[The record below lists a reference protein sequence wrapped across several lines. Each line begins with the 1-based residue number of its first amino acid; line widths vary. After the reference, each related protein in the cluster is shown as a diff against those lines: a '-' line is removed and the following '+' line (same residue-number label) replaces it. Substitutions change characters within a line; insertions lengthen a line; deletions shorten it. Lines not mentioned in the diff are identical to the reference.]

1 MRTLL
6 LLPLLALPL
15 CADGLTD
22 LKARLAQLQGQDP
35 VKGQLGRD
43 LWQQDKDGKEAP
55 KVVQGSLQ
63 LYVESGPQGLQLQVA
78 PGLLAQARREQAA
91 AAKDP
96 EKEAGTARVLKGL
109 NPVDLAEG
117 LNAADGLLRDLAQ
130 STLLEEKADTF
141 EGQPARLL
149 VLKPEPRLNAQ
160 AKKALKSLTASLKV
174 WVAADGTP
182 LATEEVVDFKAS
194 RFLISFEGTTKKKQ
208 RFRRVGN
215 RLVSL
220 LSEEESSNSGFGNV
234 QQKKVVTR
242 FQPA

>member
-1 MRTLL
+1 MKRLACL
-6 LLPLLALPL
+6 ALALLPLR
-15 CADGLTD
+15 ADGLTD
-22 LKARLAQLQGQDP
+22 LRTRLGQLQGQDA

-43 LWQQDKDGKEAP
+43 LWQQDKDGKEAA
-55 KVVQGSLQ
+55 KVLQGSLQ
-63 LYVESGPQGLQLQVA
+63 VYVEAGPQGLHLQVA
-78 PGLLAQARREQAA
+78 PSLLAQARREQEATL
-91 AAKDP
+91 KDP
-96 EKEAGTARVLKGL
+96 EKDSATARVLKGM

-149 VLKPEPRLNAQ
+149 LLKPEPKLNAQ
-160 AKKALKSLTASLKV
+160 AKKAVKSLVASLKV
-174 WVAADGTP
+174 WVAPDGTP
-182 LATEEVVDFKAS
+182 LALEEEVTFKAS
-194 RFLISFEGTTKKKQ
+194 RFFISFEGTTKKKQ

-220 LSEEESSNSGFGNV
+220 VAEEESSNSGFGNV

>member
-1 MRTLL
+1 MKRLACL
-6 LLPLLALPL
+6 ALALLPLR
-15 CADGLTD
+15 ADGLTD
-22 LKARLAQLQGQDP
+22 LRARLAQLQGQDP

-43 LWQQDKDGKEAP
+43 LWQQDQDGKEAP

-63 LYVESGPQGLQLQVA
+63 LFVEAGPQGLHLQVG
-78 PGLLAQARREQAA
+78 PGLLAQARREQEAA
-91 AAKDP
+91 LKDP
-96 EKEAGTARVLKGL
+96 EKEPGTARVLKGL

-130 STLLEEKADTF
+130 ATLLEEKAEAF

-149 VLKPEPRLNAQ
+149 VLKPEPKLNAQ
-160 AKKALKSLTASLKV
+160 ARKALKSLTATLKV

-182 LATEEVVDFKAS
+182 LALEEAVAFKAS
-194 RFLISFEGTTKKKQ
+194 RFFISFEGTTKKKQ

-220 LSEEESSNSGFGNV
+220 LEEEESQNSGLGNV